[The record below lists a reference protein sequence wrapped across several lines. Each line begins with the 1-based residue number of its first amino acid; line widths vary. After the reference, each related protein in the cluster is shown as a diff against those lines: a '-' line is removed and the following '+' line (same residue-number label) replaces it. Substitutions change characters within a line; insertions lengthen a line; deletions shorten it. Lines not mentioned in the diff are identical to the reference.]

1 MPVSDTDN
9 CKIHG
14 KIAKAD
20 DLNFNIL
27 DNFIIINGAFGL
39 VSLYLLAIDLDVFK
53 IHNLPKGTKI
63 QAVVLIGVI
72 ITTGLYAVTID
83 YFIRI
88 FDFAKSIEYVLSAYQ

>member
-39 VSLYLLAIDLDVFK
+39 VSLYLLAIDLYDIIYVF
-53 IHNLPKGTKI
+53 ISYRYI
-63 QAVVLIGVI
+63 
-72 ITTGLYAVTID
+72 
-83 YFIRI
+83 
-88 FDFAKSIEYVLSAYQ
+88 